1 MFEARLGPILVK
13 KVLNLFAIYFV
24 SVMVTP
30 ASLNKLGNALFDLFL
45 DKISFIVFHVFF
57 ISFLKF
63 VKQDSK
69 YVFLA
74 YRMLR
79 LSIVL
84 YILRLYL
91 STLYSGESG
100 LVNFKCLYSLSRYLI
115 YLKIPWVIQED
126 KLCFCLLNFITLLVM
141 NLFLALVISHSIML

>member
-13 KVLNLFAIYFV
+13 KVLNLFAISFV
-24 SVMVTP
+24 SFMVTP

-57 ISFLKF
+57 IFFLKF
-63 VKQDSK
+63 VKQDSE

-79 LSIVL
+79 L
-84 YILRLYL
+84 
-91 STLYSGESG
+91 
-100 LVNFKCLYSLSRYLI
+100 
-115 YLKIPWVIQED
+115 
-126 KLCFCLLNFITLLVM
+126 KL
-141 NLFLALVISHSIML
+141 

>member
-13 KVLNLFAIYFV
+13 KVLNLFAISFV
-24 SVMVTP
+24 SVMVTA

-74 YRMLR
+74 DRMLR
-79 LSIVL
+79 LK
-84 YILRLYL
+84 L
-91 STLYSGESG
+91 SAQPYGQPNAKYVRFCT
-100 LVNFKCLYSLSRYLI
+100 CTRYLM
-115 YLKIPWVIQED
+115 
-126 KLCFCLLNFITLLVM
+126 CT
-141 NLFLALVISHSIML
+141 